1 MIILRKQ
8 LQPLRWR
15 PAQRAG
21 KQAIMAWPSVSSQ
34 LQAHTSARC
43 RSFAQEETIDAGNG
57 HSDYELIIIPSLFP
71 RFNQL
76 VASLIIFS
84 LLLKTVSHG

>member
-1 MIILRKQ
+1 MTEGGYLRVIILRKH

-15 PAQRAG
+15 PAQRAR

-43 RSFAQEETIDAGNG
+43 RSLTQEETIDRG
-57 HSDYELIIIPSLFP
+57 
-71 RFNQL
+71 
-76 VASLIIFS
+76 
-84 LLLKTVSHG
+84 